1 MSDYERCENMK
12 IGICDD
18 SVKFCEDLKAIVDTY
33 CAETGFQADII
44 IYHSGDALL
53 EDTLPCDILFLDI
66 ELGDVTGIE
75 VLKMMEE
82 KNMPTTVL
90 VVTSFPQYIDE
101 AMDYAILRYIQKP
114 VEASRVFRALDSAL
128 ERMDERYIVLRD
140 IRTRSM
146 HKVAFRDIVYAE
158 TKMRKVLVHTK
169 TRTYVLREG
178 FRDFKNK
185 LKASF
190 FAEPHYSYI
199 VNMHYIKCFKRTEI
213 IMDVG
218 EEDKKINV
226 SSDKQHSLRKKY
238 YRFLGE
244 E

>member
-1 MSDYERCENMK
+1 MSNNERCENMK

-18 SVKFCEDLKAIVDTY
+18 SVKFCEGLKIIVDAY

-101 AMDYAILRYIQKP
+101 AMDYAILRYIEKP